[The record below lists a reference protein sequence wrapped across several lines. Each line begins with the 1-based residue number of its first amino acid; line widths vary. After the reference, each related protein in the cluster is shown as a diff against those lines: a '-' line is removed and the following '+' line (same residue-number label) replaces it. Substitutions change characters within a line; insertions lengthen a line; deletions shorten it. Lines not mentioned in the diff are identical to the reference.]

1 MCVGGGLMVCLKLY
15 FTTRFVNT
23 VAFHPDGNCIAVGTT
38 DNVIKV
44 LVASTCNSGYRMYLL
59 MGSKIEHSR
68 FNILNYS
75 C

>member
-1 MCVGGGLMVCLKLY
+1 MGGWNGVLKFTTHCI

-44 LVASTCNSGYRMYLL
+44 LYRNS
-59 MGSKIEHSR
+59 
-68 FNILNYS
+68 
-75 C
+75 

>member
-1 MCVGGGLMVCLKLY
+1 MLKFTTHCI

-44 LVASTCNSGYRMYLL
+44 LYRNS
-59 MGSKIEHSR
+59 
-68 FNILNYS
+68 
-75 C
+75 